1 MTVMSYEEWKNLLRK
16 LRKKSIQKKMR
27 KLRKNLQ
34 YSYKFLKNSNHT
46 SIYLSD
52 MIRMQLPY
60 GLEGLVVER
69 IMAFLIVTRKNY
81 LSKQEY

>member
-1 MTVMSYEEWKNLLRK
+1 MEKFIEKIEKKNYLE
-16 LRKKSIQKKMR
+16 KMR

-34 YSYKFLKNSNHT
+34 YSHKFLKNSNHT

-69 IMAFLIVTRKNY
+69 IMAFLTVTRKND

>member
-1 MTVMSYEEWKNLLRK
+1 MTVISYEEHKNLLRK
-16 LRKKSIQKKMR
+16 MALR
-27 KLRKNLQ
+27 
-34 YSYKFLKNSNHT
+34 YSHKFLKNSNHT

-52 MIRMQLPY
+52 MIRMQPPY

-69 IMAFLIVTRKNY
+69 IMAFLIVTRKSD

>member
-1 MTVMSYEEWKNLLRK
+1 
-16 LRKKSIQKKMR
+16 MR

-52 MIRMQLPY
+52 MIRIQPPY

-69 IMAFLIVTRKNY
+69 IMAFLIVTRKSD

>member
-1 MTVMSYEEWKNLLRK
+1 MQSMTVISYEEHKNLLRK
-16 LRKKSIQKKMR
+16 MALW
-27 KLRKNLQ
+27 

-52 MIRMQLPY
+52 MIRIQPPY

-69 IMAFLIVTRKNY
+69 IMAFLIVTRKSD

>member
-1 MTVMSYEEWKNLLRK
+1 MTVISYEEHKNLLRK
-16 LRKKSIQKKMR
+16 MALRYSHKFLKKK
-27 KLRKNLQ
+27 
-34 YSYKFLKNSNHT
+34 LKNSNHT

-52 MIRMQLPY
+52 MIRMQPPY

-69 IMAFLIVTRKNY
+69 IMAFLIVTRKSD